1 MPPEQASDA
10 KSRAASTINQF
21 CTDNSISRTRLYA
34 LWKEGRGP
42 RYFLNGT
49 HRRITIVR
57 AQRQDWAHREA
68 TQTEILVRDKP

>member
-21 CTDNSISRTRLYA
+21 CSDNSISRTRLYQ

-42 RYFLNGT
+42 KFFLNGT
-49 HRRITIVR
+49 HRRISAESAAAWLR
-57 AQRQDWAHREA
+57 DMEA
-68 TQTEILVRDKP
+68 AASAEAGQS